1 MTMTFNDDDERSSLV
16 NQLSDGA
23 REGFE
28 EGAGRDEWTQ
38 RAAAGWAVRVSLPNM
53 LHPSCC
59 RSRQSIIVGGGAT
72 NVSNY
77 GATSEEGGRRWG
89 NAHRFLL
96 GLSMRME
103 WSWSSGHREHVRW
116 MILVGIFAALGRMD
130 WRSARARID
139 VKTGG
144 ISGLWLFVW
153 CCCAPEG
160 VSGMGSEGVIC
171 LFSLERVV
179 TEMERNIHRN
189 LVFCNNDIK

>member
-23 REGFE
+23 REGYE

-53 LHPSCC
+53 LHQSCC
-59 RSRQSIIVGGGAT
+59 RSWQSIIVGGGAT
-72 NVSNY
+72 NVTNY
-77 GATSEEGGRRWG
+77 GVTGKEGGRRWG

-103 WSWSSGHREHVRW
+103 WSWSSGQREHVRW
-116 MILVGIFAALGRMD
+116 KILVEIFAALGRMD
-130 WRSARARID
+130 WRSARVRIN

-179 TEMERNIHRN
+179 TGTFENAKQSG
-189 LVFCNNDIK
+189 VFLNDF